1 MPTGQG
7 VHGVSAA
14 AERAEENMAVSP
26 RRFIEK
32 NLYIRTKNATIVP
45 LKLNPAQV
53 RLYEVLEGQRKAK
66 KPMRVIILK
75 ARQLG
80 FSTLAEAL
88 IFQRTATK
96 KNVNSLIIAHR
107 EDSTANLF
115 KMSKL
120 FFEQMPDELRPMHKN
135 SNARELVF
143 ENPERDPEKKAK
155 DPGLMSRIRCNT
167 AGGGGVGRSDTIH
180 NVHASE
186 FAFWAGDKTATWVG
200 IMQAVPAEPETM
212 VIVESTANGYDEFH
226 RMWEAAVRGEN
237 DFVPLFFPWFENPE
251 YRKKVAPCT
260 QWSEEE
266 KALAAEYGLDEEQ
279 LAWRRWCI
287 RNNCAGDER
296 MFRQEYPSC
305 PDEAFLT
312 TGQSVFDNDKA
323 ARRRTEVPQPV
334 SRGCFQYDMGADMLS
349 LQNIRWVEQ
358 PEGIIRIYEKP
369 RPRRHYVVG
378 GDTAGVG
385 SDWFVGQVLDN
396 CTGNQVAVLRHQY
409 DEDQYARQMYCLGCY
424 YNDALLGVETNY
436 STYPVKM
443 LSLLGYPRLY
453 VRELVDTY
461 NGGMKEA
468 FGFETTSRTRPVM
481 IAQLVAAFREHPES
495 ICDGDTL
502 GEMMTFQY
510 NQDRRPEAMA
520 GEHDDLV
527 MALAIAHYIRT
538 QQEVL
543 DEPEPGMTALWTR
556 DMRED
561 YARADEEGRRVL
573 EGLWGKPR

>member
-1 MPTGQG
+1 
-7 VHGVSAA
+7 
-14 AERAEENMAVSP
+14 MAVSA

-32 NLYIRTKNATIVP
+32 NLYIRTKDAKIIP

-53 RLYEVLEGQRKAK
+53 RLYNALEAQRKAK

-96 KNVNSLIIAHR
+96 PNVNSLIVAHR

-143 ENPERDPEKKAK
+143 ENPERDPEKKAR

-186 FAFWAGDKTATWVG
+186 FAFWGGDKTATWIG
-200 IMQAVPAEPETM
+200 ILQAVPSTPDTM
-212 VIVESTANGYDEFH
+212 VIVESTANGFDEFH
-226 RMWEAAVRGEN
+226 RLWEAAVRGES
-237 DFVPLFFPWFENPE
+237 DFEPLFFPWFENPA
-251 YRKKVAPCT
+251 YRRRVPPKTEWTA
-260 QWSEEE
+260 EERQ
-266 KALAAEYGLDEEQ
+266 LAEQYGLDDEQ
-279 LAWRRWCI
+279 LMWRRWCI

-296 MFRQEYPSC
+296 IFRQEYPSC

-323 ARRRTEVPQPV
+323 AQRRREAICPV
-334 SRGCFQYDMGADMLS
+334 MRGCFEYDADDDPTRIRH
-349 LQNIRWVEQ
+349 IRWTER
-358 PEGIIRIYEKP
+358 PDGIIRIYEP
-369 RPRRHYVVG
+369 PQPRRHYVLG
-378 GDTAGVG
+378 GDTAGTG
-385 SDWFVGQVLDN
+385 SDWFTGQVIDN
-396 CTGNQVAVLRHQY
+396 LTGRQAAVLKHQY
-409 DEDQYARQMYCLGCY
+409 DEDQYARQMYCLGRY
-424 YNDALLGVETNY
+424 YNDALIGVETNY

-443 LSLLGYPRLY
+443 LSLMGYPRLY
-453 VRELVDTY
+453 VRELPDTFS
-461 NGGMKEA
+461 GGVREA
-468 FGFETTSRTRPVM
+468 FGFETTSRTRPVI
-481 IAQLVAAFREHPES
+481 IAQLVASFREHPEIVS
-495 ICDGDTL
+495 DADTL

-510 NQDRRPEAMA
+510 NRERRPEAIP

-527 MALAIAHYIRT
+527 MALAIAHGIRT

-543 DEPEPGMTALWTR
+543 DEPEPSARRFWTK
-556 DMRED
+556 DMLED

-573 EGLWGKPR
+573 TGLWGRPK